1 MEDLKDKPHLRRP
14 ESDRGFQPLIK
25 LEEIRFFYTRDSF
38 NLSIPQLAIGRS
50 EKLAI
55 TGPSGCGK
63 TSLLNLI
70 SGITRPV
77 SGKIFLEDI
86 ELNALNEQDLK
97 DLRLMKMGLI
107 FQQFELLEYLNV
119 LDNILL
125 PFRINPIL
133 QLEEKTKERAAAL
146 AASMGLGD
154 KLKRY
159 PAKLSQGERQRVSVA
174 RALVTNPE
182 VLICDEPTANLD
194 PVNRDRILDII
205 DSYCDETR
213 TTLIMV
219 THDQEILHRFHR
231 IINILDYSN
240 YKDKNELNG

>member
-1 MEDLKDKPHLRRP
+1 MIQLKEVQFSYP
-14 ESDRGFQPLIK
+14 G
-25 LEEIRFFYTRDSF
+25 DSF
-38 NLSIPQLAIGRS
+38 KLSIPRLDIGRS

-63 TSLLNLI
+63 TTLLNLI
-70 SGITRPV
+70 SGISRPG
-77 SGKIFLEDI
+77 SGRIILEDI
-86 ELNALNEQDLK
+86 ELSELSEQDIK
-97 DLRLMKMGLI
+97 DLRLVKMGLI
-107 FQQFELLEYLNV
+107 FQQFELLDYLSV
-119 LDNILL
+119 LDNVML

-133 QLEEKTKERAAAL
+133 NLDDDIKERAFSVIS
-146 AASMGLGD
+146 SMGLGD

-174 RALVTNPE
+174 RALVTKPE

-205 DSYCDETR
+205 DSYCDETK

-219 THDQEILHRFHR
+219 THDQEILQRFHR